1 MSSTADTKISPI
13 TQTLAAYI
21 AAAPRKALPKAVTE
35 KTKHHILDTLAA
47 MVSGSKLPPG
57 KAALAYAKTLGGTKE
72 ATVVGSRM
80 QSTAVNAA
88 LANAMMAHADE
99 TDDSHAP
106 SMMHPGC
113 YRRQRT
119 GVRRTLPH
127 QRHRDAARGGAG
139 LRRGRATQHFTG

>member
-1 MSSTADTKISPI
+1 MPSTAQSNISPI
-13 TQTLAAYI
+13 THELAAYI
-21 AAAPRKALPKAVTE
+21 AASPRKALPIAVVE

-57 KAALAYAKTLGGTKE
+57 KAALAYAKTWDGIKQ
-72 ATVVGSRM
+72 ASVVGSRLM
-80 QSTAVNAA
+80 TTTVNAA

-113 YRRQRT
+113 AIVAAALAF
-119 GVRRTLPH
+119 GE
-127 QRHRDAARGGAG
+127 RHRRDGPCRGGAWPVG
-139 LRRGRATQHFTG
+139 LRREDRP